1 MLKKANDISYRDKP
15 FNVLNNFLKNLFRKL
30 FNLNYKP
37 LTLQELKKRPYTAGA
52 EVINI
57 CNANCSFCGYG
68 KGEKGKD
75 ADPRVKGKIDTEAL
89 YHLVDIYSKNGGGNF
104 SLSPILGEVSAH
116 PDWLN
121 LVKNIKKYK
130 NIKTT
135 SCFTNATLL
144 HRHGFKEILL
154 ITGQGHHSNLDKNVY
169 VSKDHSTLKGTIPE
183 FIKNNSAL
191 YSKVIK
197 MENASLKEG
206 GKGALIIRLKKF
218 KV

>member
-1 MLKKANDISYRDKP
+1 MKKKSKLSEKDKKSWED
-15 FNVLNNFLKNLFRKL
+15 FLKNSSDVKDKEEYESEKKKFLR
-30 FNLNYKP
+30 YKFD
-37 LTLQELKKRPYTAGA
+37 LHGLSIEEATQKVSEIIESCY
-52 EVINI
+52 
-57 CNANCSFCGYG
+57 
-68 KGEKGKD
+68 EK
-75 ADPRVKGKIDTEAL
+75 
-89 YHLVDIYSKNGGGNF
+89 
-104 SLSPILGEVSAH
+104 
-116 PDWLN
+116 
-121 LVKNIKKYK
+121 
-130 NIKTT
+130 
-135 SCFTNATLL
+135 
-144 HRHGFKEILL
+144 GFKEILL

>member
-1 MLKKANDISYRDKP
+1 MKKKSKLSEKDKKSWEDFLKKPLNIEDKEESTTDIKKFSRFKFDLHGLSIDEAN
-15 FNVLNNFLKNLFRKL
+15 
-30 FNLNYKP
+30 
-37 LTLQELKKRPYTAGA
+37 KKET
-52 EVINI
+52 EII
-57 CNANCSFCGYG
+57 ENCY
-68 KGEKGKD
+68 EKG
-75 ADPRVKGKIDTEAL
+75 
-89 YHLVDIYSKNGGGNF
+89 Y
-104 SLSPILGEVSAH
+104 
-116 PDWLN
+116 
-121 LVKNIKKYK
+121 
-130 NIKTT
+130 
-135 SCFTNATLL
+135 
-144 HRHGFKEILL
+144 KEILL